1 MPIYAFKKKASVETL
16 KGSIE
21 KNLDRYRNGDFKDL
35 LEKEPTFMIDAN
47 IDQNILLKLNKI
59 KSQDNKALSDIENSI
74 FIYEHMKSINPR
86 LSREPRL
93 WTYLTHSVG
102 LDYAR
107 SRWPLGSSDELDIK
121 QINDHFFADNTP
133 RALER
138 NNALAQLWMS
148 AHVANKVKVM
158 SLRDCLEIILMSR
171 DFRMQIIE
179 RPRIFR
185 STKVL
190 SAVVK
195 VSKVICNKDPS
206 FLKKAQNYRNFFKNI
221 NLEGGHILLDGL
233 SEKDLNELVK
243 RCSNFSF

>member
-1 MPIYAFKKKASVETL
+1 MDT
-16 KGSIE
+16 
-21 KNLDRYRNGDFKDL
+21 
-35 LEKEPTFMIDAN
+35 
-47 IDQNILLKLNKI
+47 
-59 KSQDNKALSDIENSI
+59 
-74 FIYEHMKSINPR
+74 
-86 LSREPRL
+86 
-93 WTYLTHSVG
+93 
-102 LDYAR
+102 
-107 SRWPLGSSDELDIK
+107 K

-148 AHVANKVKVM
+148 AHVASKVKEM
-158 SLRDCLEIILMSR
+158 SLRESLEIILMNT

-190 SAVVK
+190 SAVVTI
-195 VSKVICNKDPS
+195 SQFICNKDPS
-206 FLKKAQNYRNFFKNI
+206 FFKKAENYRNFFKNI

-233 SEKDLNELVK
+233 SEKDLYALVK